1 MRFTLIHIAQLGL
14 LILLSLFLLLHFAIL
29 VKIIPYKLVWGGR
42 LKSDQDM
49 YRFEIFSIV
58 MNALFIFV
66 ILEQTGILPVDL
78 PKRVIT
84 YALWLMAGL
93 FLLNTL
99 GNAVSK
105 NKLEQ
110 RLFTP
115 ITVALAIF
123 SVILALSN

>member
-1 MRFTLIHIAQLGL
+1 MRITLTHTAQLGI
-14 LILLSLFLLLHFAIL
+14 LILLSLLLLLHLAIL
-29 VKIIPYKLVWGGR
+29 LKIIPYKLVWGGR
-42 LKSDQDM
+42 LKSDKDM
-49 YRFEIFSIV
+49 YRFEIISIV
-58 MNALFIFV
+58 MTAVFLFV
-66 ILEQTGILPVDL
+66 VLVQAGILPLDL
-78 PKRVIT
+78 PKRLIT

-115 ITVALAIF
+115 VTVVLAIF